1 MVILFMLI
9 LSILIFPGTVEALFF
24 LTTSEDKDPVG
35 GALREPEDLTGE
47 LDGVAM
53 DEASSSSGMSG
64 TGCRLDWMKGE
75 EKKGLRMSFP
85 LRCPLSLNPL
95 DSFPAITHL
104 ELQAVTGVA
113 DVVDGGLGL
122 LLQYFMNDLPQEF

>member
-1 MVILFMLI
+1 MVILFIVI
-9 LSILIFPGTVEALFF
+9 LSIFIFPGTVEALFF
-24 LTTSEDKDPVG
+24 RTTSEDKGPVG

-64 TGCRLDWMKGE
+64 TGWRLDWMRAE
-75 EKKGLRMSFP
+75 EKKGLRMNFLP
-85 LRCPLSLNPL
+85 RCPPSLNPL
-95 DSFPAITHL
+95 GSLPAITHL

-113 DVVDGGLGL
+113 DVVDVGLGL
-122 LLQYFMNDLPQEF
+122 LLQHFINDLPQEF